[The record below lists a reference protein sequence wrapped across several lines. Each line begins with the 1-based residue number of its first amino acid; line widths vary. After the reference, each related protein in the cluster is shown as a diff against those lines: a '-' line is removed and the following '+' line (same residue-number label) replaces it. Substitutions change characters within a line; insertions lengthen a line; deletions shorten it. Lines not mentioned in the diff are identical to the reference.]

1 MAERKMTKRRKSNVV
16 RYGGKNQFHVGFVV
30 FGIIL
35 IYILGHTISYM
46 LREKTSIY
54 RVVSDEKTEVINTTG
69 LALRNENVVKSKEA
83 GYINYYV
90 NGNSRVRR
98 KEAVFSI
105 DKTGKIYSKLTA
117 DDQSDESGER
127 ITGILHQFQINRD
140 DNFLST
146 YGLKESMKETVM
158 TTSGKKIMA
167 SLKKSS
173 DAKGSFSVS
182 TASDSG
188 IVVYGAD
195 GLENL
200 TEDNITSDIFEKQ
213 NSYILKI
220 ATENDGKV
228 EAGVPVYK
236 LISDET
242 WKVVVPVNETQIELL
257 KDKGY
262 VDVNVDNK
270 GFNAKA
276 KADITEINGSNYLV
290 LTFYNYMVDYADKRF
305 VNVYI
310 VLKSITGLKVPKSS
324 VVERQVY
331 EIPEEYYMN
340 GGGNRTGGFTLRS
353 TNNNG
358 ETVTKYIETD
368 ICYRDTKKKMVYV
381 DVNEGFKPGDELMAA
396 NSQNTYT
403 ISSTKLMKGVY
414 NINNGY
420 PRFRHV
426 EPDTDNAA
434 GDNSEYYL
442 IPLDK
447 GYNLSEYDNIILNAD
462 KMDKE

>member
-1 MAERKMTKRRKSNVV
+1 MAARKKAGKKKNNVIRYVEKKS
-16 RYGGKNQFHVGFVV
+16 FHVGFVV

-35 IYILGHTISYM
+35 IYILGHTFIYM
-46 LREKTSIY
+46 TREKTSIY

-69 LALRNENVVKSKEA
+69 LALRNELVVKSEEA

-90 NGNSRVRR
+90 NGNSRV
-98 KEAVFSI
+98 KKNEAVFSI
-105 DKTGKIYSKLTA
+105 DKTGNIYSKLLL

-146 YGLKESMKETVM
+146 YGLKENMKETVM
-158 TTSGKKIMA
+158 TTSGNKIMA

-173 DAKGSFSVS
+173 ENKDSFSVS
-182 TASDSG
+182 SASDSG

-200 TEDNITSDIFEKQ
+200 SEESITTDIFENQ
-213 NSYILKI
+213 NSYILKT
-220 ATENDGKV
+220 ATETEGKI

-236 LISDET
+236 LISDEV
-242 WKVVVPVNETQIELL
+242 WKVVVPINETQKELL
-257 KDKGY
+257 KDKSY

-276 KADITEINGSNYLV
+276 KADITEINGNDYIV

-310 VLKSITGLKVPKSS
+310 VLKSVSGLKVPKSS

-331 EIPEEYYMN
+331 EIPEECYMN
-340 GGGNRTGGFTLRS
+340 GGGNKSGGFTLLDKNKND
-353 TNNNG
+353 T
-358 ETVTKYIETD
+358 IETSYVETE
-368 ICYRDTKKKMVYV
+368 ICYRDTKKKKVYV
-381 DVNEGFKPGDELMAA
+381 DITEGLKPGDELMTP
-396 NSQNTYT
+396 NSQNTFT
-403 ISSTKLMKGVY
+403 ISTTKLMKGVY

-426 EPDTDNAA
+426 EPDIENVSSED
-434 GDNSEYYL
+434 SEYYL
-442 IPLDK
+442 IPSDK